1 MASKSKSGSPESGN
15 KNRLPFEPNRT
26 RKKPDKPEPKANAQ
40 SAAGKQE
47 SSKPSNRSD
56 RKGRRADSGI
66 PEAVSQRMVRRMVL
80 FCGIPT
86 LLGISTFLVSYQV
99 VSRELFE
106 LPHSAVL
113 LVSLGFFGLGVVG
126 LSYGAMSASWDEGR
140 RGGFLGWSEFTTN
153 FQRMRQ
159 AWQSEKNSSQ

>member
-15 KNRLPFEPNRT
+15 QNRLPFEPNRT
-26 RKKPDKPEPKANAQ
+26 RKKPDKPDQNATAQ
-40 SAAGKQE
+40 SAASTQE
-47 SSKPSNRSD
+47 SSKASNRSD

-86 LLGISTFLVSYQV
+86 LLGISTFLVSYQI
-99 VSRELFE
+99 VSRGVLD

-113 LVSLGFFGLGVVG
+113 LVSLGFFGLGVLG
-126 LSYGAMSASWDEGR
+126 LSYGAMSASWDEDR
-140 RGGFLGWSEFTTN
+140 RGGVLGWSEFTTN

-159 AWQSEKNSSQ
+159 AWQSEKNGS